1 MESEENWKQII
12 SKIKNIE
19 QKYTNLHEYLSS
31 LNIPSRDS
39 ILEEIH
45 KNIIMDHPIFKE
57 FGSLKDEMF
66 IEKTNKKSK
75 KIHNFIQTT
84 IKNIKV
90 NPVKKVFYLRKFLDK
105 FIDISESDKNVV
117 IKSLKNTG
125 IDELNE
131 KMESLIKIFKI
142 EDIE

>member
-19 QKYTNLHEYLSS
+19 QKYSDLHEYLSN

-45 KNIIMDHPIFKE
+45 KNIIIEHPVFKALGTSKEEIFV
-57 FGSLKDEMF
+57 
-66 IEKTNKKSK
+66 EKTNKKSK

-84 IKNIKV
+84 IKNINI

-117 IKSLKNTG
+117 IKSLKNTD